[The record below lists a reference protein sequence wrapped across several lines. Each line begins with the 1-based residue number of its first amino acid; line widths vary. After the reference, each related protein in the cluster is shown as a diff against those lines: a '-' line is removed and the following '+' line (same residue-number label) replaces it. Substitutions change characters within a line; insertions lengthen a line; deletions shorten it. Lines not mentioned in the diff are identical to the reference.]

1 MTSLLKYSKVYSDD
15 DKFADV
21 LKVTEDV
28 YDGPSAIVAKTTRFG
43 FTTSVTKIAETHQ
56 DKLLLIAPTNKI
68 FETVIAASPSALTIP
83 GHKYCKWIL
92 DHIDELVL
100 EIGVPLPDVCPRVGA
115 CDYNPDCE
123 MHRAWYESAWVRA
136 MTYQIGRAHV

>member
-15 DKFADV
+15 DRFADV

-56 DKLLLIAPTNKI
+56 DKLLLIAPPA
-68 FETVIAASPSALTIP
+68 FV
-83 GHKYCKWIL
+83 
-92 DHIDELVL
+92 
-100 EIGVPLPDVCPRVGA
+100 VG
-115 CDYNPDCE
+115 
-123 MHRAWYESAWVRA
+123 
-136 MTYQIGRAHV
+136 